1 MNVERHWMIQ
11 LLLNRSTARKLA
23 HVLCALALTLLASCN
38 PTELTPKNAKSSV
51 MANDGSLNGMAYVYE
66 DSPYVL
72 GGPNY
77 GPSNVS
83 MSSFLNPLAKLI
95 TPNNSLTGNCTMNFY
110 GPGVTINDCVR
121 SLSKASAS
129 TQPIPRKADGTYI
142 FPTDSSEFYQVNSL
156 YHVNLAN
163 KMFHDKLNFAYQQ
176 AMNMDMYGETKSIP
190 SYLMSSKLFWFK
202 AMSSIDK
209 KIFNFDYLTT
219 YSQCDLEGNASFNP
233 TGPTLCFGG
242 LKQFPGFYFIQ
253 DPSVIYHELGHAY
266 IALMMNLRN
275 GVNSTNYHPLRS
287 NLGGFGYDEAG
298 SIGEGVADY
307 FSYMMNK
314 RERFG
319 EFALGKTSKQARPL
333 TESDGL
339 HSIPGIEE
347 TPEGRLSYP
356 QFLLYDPNNPDAIF
370 EDVHYAGQIVS
381 HYLVALTK
389 ELKTSCS
396 LTTQP
401 DGGHDQ
407 ATSLVLLLLSETLS
421 ELGDLNARGVDGYN
435 SSMNNFSIPLIG
447 SDYFVN
453 LDVTNSFLWSQFN
466 NPVTYRRFFQTFAKN
481 INKYISYYSPSTRE
495 GICPL
500 FTKDKSEK
508 LLDDYGLLLFKT
520 YNDNGNSTKDR
531 NTTIKT
537 AVTQY
542 ATPILTPVSE
552 NNRRKSVLVSK
563 ELLELS
569 TRTTEN
575 PDRVGF
581 YIIDN
586 STDMEA
592 VLKELLYKGFTV
604 PTSPNVSGTI
614 YNNNNIRISPGEILG
629 LIPNLLNKSN
639 STMAGVQLL
648 ATDWDHV
655 HVTETQTGHFK
666 PCVIDSITTEEQG
679 GEKNGTC
686 TSTDPNY
693 KRLIKDSASNTFPS
707 SAAAPVC
714 MVLSEEG
721 ETSKWVSQNEF
732 RKKQGL
738 SLLDKDCLGY
748 STSTVSDQDFTFNPH
763 ECLVRFL
770 PGANDAFYS
779 KIEPQKSYYES
790 VIKDSEGGSFNIGN
804 VLLLEVNKWIPPG
817 TKFRCR
823 LRARFSNCSDCYT
836 DGNHSN
842 DDFIDSEYNG
852 HRPFKVINFDFE
864 IND

>member
-1 MNVERHWMIQ
+1 MIQ
-11 LLLNRSTARKLA
+11 LSLNRRTAWKLVHA
-23 HVLCALALTLLASCN
+23 LCVLTLTLLASCN

-51 MANDGSLNGMAYVYE
+51 MANDGSLTGMAYVYE

-77 GPSNVS
+77 GPRNVS
-83 MSSFLNPLAKLI
+83 MASFLNPIAKLI

-129 TQPIPRKADGTYI
+129 TQPLPRKADGTYI

-163 KMFHDKLNFAYQQ
+163 KVFHEKLNFAYQQ
-176 AMNMDMYGETKSIP
+176 AMTLDLYGEPKSIP
-190 SYLMSSKLFWFK
+190 SYLMGSKLFWFK

-242 LKQFPGFYFIQ
+242 LKNYPGFYFIQ
-253 DPSVIYHELGHAY
+253 DPSIIYHELGHAY

-287 NLGGFGYDEAG
+287 NLGGLGYDEAG

-314 RERFG
+314 RERIG
-319 EFALGKTSKQARPL
+319 EFALGKIAKQARPL
-333 TESDGL
+333 TESDDL
-339 HSIPGIEE
+339 HRIPGIEE
-347 TPEGRLSYP
+347 TAEGRLSYP
-356 QFLLYDPNNPDAIF
+356 QFLLYDPNNPDVIF

-396 LTTQP
+396 LTTQQ

-407 ATSLVLLLLSETLS
+407 ATSMVLLLLSETLS

-435 SSMNNFSIPLIG
+435 GAGNFSIPLTG
-447 SDYFVN
+447 ADNFFVN
-453 LDVTNSFLWSQFN
+453 LDDTNSFLWSQFN

-481 INKYISYYSPSTRE
+481 INKYISFYNPPVTIRQ
-495 GICPL
+495 GLCPL

-520 YNDNGNSTKDR
+520 YNDNGNSTKNR
-531 NTTIKT
+531 NTNIKD
-537 AVTQY
+537 VVSQY
-542 ATPILTPVSE
+542 ATPTLTPVSE

-563 ELLELS
+563 ELIELS

-586 STDMEA
+586 GTDMEA

-629 LIPNLLNKSN
+629 LIPNLLNNSN

-655 HVTETQTGHFK
+655 HITETQTGHFK
-666 PCVIDSITTEEQG
+666 PCVIDSMTTEEQG

-686 TSTDPNY
+686 TSTETNY
-693 KRLIKDSASNTFPS
+693 NRLIKNTSTNSFPL

-721 ETSKWVSQNEF
+721 ETSKWVSQNEY

-748 STSTVSDQDFTFNPH
+748 STSAVSDQDFTFNPH

-770 PGANDAFYS
+770 PGANEAFYS

-790 VIKDSEGGSFNIGN
+790 VAKISEEGNFNIGN

-836 DGNHSN
+836 DGNFSN
-842 DDFIDSEYNG
+842 DDFIDSDYNG
-852 HRPFKVINFDFE
+852 HKPFKVINFDFE

>member
-1 MNVERHWMIQ
+1 MNVERQWMIK
-11 LLLNRSTARKLA
+11 LSLNRSTACKLLLLSC
-23 HVLCALALTLLASCN
+23 VLTLLTSCN

-51 MANDGSLNGMAYVYE
+51 MANDGTLNGMAYVYE
-66 DSPYVL
+66 DSPYIL

-83 MSSFLNPLAKLI
+83 MSSFVNPIAKFI
-95 TPNNSLTGNCTMNFY
+95 TPNNSLTGNCTMDFY
-110 GPGVTINDCVR
+110 GPGVTIGDCIR
-121 SLSKASAS
+121 SLSKASAT
-129 TQPIPRKADGTYI
+129 TQPLPRKADGTYI

-156 YHVNLAN
+156 YHVNLAT
-163 KMFHDKLNFAYQQ
+163 KTFHEKLNFAYQQ
-176 AMNMDMYGETKSIP
+176 AMELNTFNEPKSIP
-190 SYLMSSKLFWFK
+190 SYLMNSKLFWFK
-202 AMSSIDK
+202 AMSSVDK

-219 YSQCDLEGNASFNP
+219 YSQCDLEGNAAFTP
-233 TGPTLCFGG
+233 AGPTLCFGG
-242 LKQFPGFYFIQ
+242 LKEYPGFYFIQ

-275 GVNSTNYHPLRS
+275 GINSTNYHPLRS

-298 SIGEGVADY
+298 SLGEGIADY
-307 FSYMMNK
+307 FSYIMNK

-319 EFALGKTSKQARPL
+319 EFALGKIFKQARPL

-339 HSIPGIEE
+339 HTIPGIEE
-347 TPEGRLSYP
+347 TSEGRLSYP
-356 QFLLYDPNNPDAIF
+356 QFILYDPNNPDVLF

-389 ELKTSCS
+389 ELKTSCD
-396 LTTQP
+396 LTNQP
-401 DGGHDQ
+401 DGGHD
-407 ATSLVLLLLSETLS
+407 TSTSIIMLLLSETLS
-421 ELGDLNARGVDGYN
+421 ELGDLNARGVDSWN
-435 SSMNNFSIPLIG
+435 SAAENFSIPLTG
-447 SDYFVN
+447 SDFFVN
-453 LDVTNSFLWSQFN
+453 LDSTNSYLWSQFN

-481 INKYISYYSPSTRE
+481 INKYISYYNPPTR
-495 GICPL
+495 IAMCPL

-520 YNDNGNSTKDR
+520 YNDNGNSTKNR
-531 NTTIKT
+531 NRNIQS
-537 AVTQY
+537 AESQY
-542 ATPILTPVSE
+542 ATPSLTPVSE
-552 NNRRKSVLVSK
+552 NNRRKSILVSK
-563 ELLELS
+563 QLLDLA

-575 PDRVGF
+575 PSRVGF

-586 STDMEA
+586 NSDMEA

-604 PTSPNVSGTI
+604 PTSPNVAGTI
-614 YNNNNIRISPGEILG
+614 YNNNNIRISPGEVLG
-629 LIPNLLNKSN
+629 LIPNLLNNSN
-639 STMAGVQLL
+639 STMAGIQLL

-655 HVTETQTGHFK
+655 HITDTQTGNFK

-686 TSTDPNY
+686 TSTDTNY
-693 KRLIKDSASNTFPS
+693 YRLLKNTSSNSFPP

-748 STSTVSDQDFTFNPH
+748 TTSATTDQDFSFNPH

-779 KIEPQKSYYES
+779 KIDSQKTYYES
-790 VIKDSEGGSFNIGN
+790 VIKESDGGSFNIGN
-804 VLLLEVNKWIPPG
+804 VLLMEVNKWIPPG

-836 DGNHSN
+836 DGTYSN

-852 HRPFKVINFDFE
+852 QKPFKLINFDFE
-864 IND
+864 VND